1 MISLNISL
9 PQLQMFFF
17 VFFRVGA
24 ILMTMPIFNSK
35 SIPHLFKL
43 GLAFATSL
51 VLFPLLK
58 LSAMPVSSS
67 IYGLGI
73 GLAGEILLGLVIG
86 LSVKIIFAGFQIA
99 GQLAGYQMGMA
110 ITNVMDPETSQQ
122 VPLLAQFNNLVAML
136 VFITINAHYWFIK
149 AIMQSYHLVPPLNVH
164 FSNSLIE
171 QLIQLGGNMFV
182 IAIQVGAPVIAALL
196 ITSVAFGLVAR
207 TVPQMNVFIV
217 AMPLKIGV
225 GFLFI
230 GFGLPYFSAFLK
242 KIFSGLGQHVLI
254 MLKSMS

>member
-1 MISLNISL
+1 MMISLNISL

-51 VLFPLLK
+51 ILFPLLK
-58 LSAMPVSSS
+58 LSAVPVSNS

-110 ITNVMDPETSQQ
+110 ITNVMDPETSRQ
-122 VPLLAQFNNLVAML
+122 VPLL
-136 VFITINAHYWFIK
+136 TI
-149 AIMQSYHLVPPLNVH
+149 
-164 FSNSLIE
+164 
-171 QLIQLGGNMFV
+171 
-182 IAIQVGAPVIAALL
+182 
-196 ITSVAFGLVAR
+196 
-207 TVPQMNVFIV
+207 
-217 AMPLKIGV
+217 
-225 GFLFI
+225 
-230 GFGLPYFSAFLK
+230 
-242 KIFSGLGQHVLI
+242 
-254 MLKSMS
+254 